1 MNQKVKILLSALLT
15 QLSLATIGLCN
26 SDDFI
31 SSSNLNP
38 EVERKI
44 INGYFFDKDGFG
56 EIIWF
61 NTWYRGINY
70 ICSLELS
77 QYSYSCIEAE

>member
-1 MNQKVKILLSALLT
+1 MNQKVKILLSALLI
-15 QLSLATIGLCN
+15 QLSLATIGLSN

-38 EVERKI
+38 EVERNI

-61 NTWYRGINY
+61 NT
-70 ICSLELS
+70 
-77 QYSYSCIEAE
+77 